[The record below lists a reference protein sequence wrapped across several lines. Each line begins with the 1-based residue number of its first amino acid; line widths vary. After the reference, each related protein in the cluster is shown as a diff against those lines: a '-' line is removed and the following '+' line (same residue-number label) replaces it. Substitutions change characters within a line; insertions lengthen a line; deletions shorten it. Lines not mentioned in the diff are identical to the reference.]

1 MKENFAAK
9 DEIYLPKIKIIGV
22 GNCGMQA
29 VNSIVEKRIGNTD
42 LFVINSDKEIL
53 ALSMLNDSQRIQ
65 IGEKITNGL
74 GTGGNPN
81 VGKKAAEESIEKIR
95 EIVKGT
101 DILFVINGIAGGTA
115 GAVPLITKLAKE
127 QGAINIVFAVTP
139 AHFEGKRKTEYA
151 DKALQKFMDE
161 ESCIDSVINV
171 SSERFIELV
180 DRKSTLNDVFNLAN
194 EEISKCIKAF
204 VDIFHGEEGPINL
217 RFKDFKAFFKYV
229 GFTGIGISKI
239 HKFAEYKSAA
249 DEVMNDS
256 LIRGS
261 FESAKKVIIS
271 INGGRN
277 LMLHSI
283 HEITE
288 EITNKIKNDAEVM
301 LSVQIDK
308 DSLSAGEFKITV
320 ITA

>member
-9 DEIYLPKIKIIGV
+9 NEVYQPKIKIIGV

-53 ALSMLNDSQRIQ
+53 ALSMLNDSQKIQ

-127 QGAINIVFAVTP
+127 QGAVNIVFAVTP

-171 SSERFIELV
+171 ANERFIESV
-180 DRKSTLNDVFNLAN
+180 DRKSTLSDVFNLAN
-194 EEISKCIKAF
+194 DEISKCIKAF
-204 VDIFHGEEGPINL
+204 VDTFHVEEGPVNL
-217 RFKDFKAFFKYV
+217 RFKDFKAFFKNV
-229 GFTGIGISKI
+229 CF
-239 HKFAEYKSAA
+239 
-249 DEVMNDS
+249 
-256 LIRGS
+256 
-261 FESAKKVIIS
+261 
-271 INGGRN
+271 
-277 LMLHSI
+277 
-283 HEITE
+283 
-288 EITNKIKNDAEVM
+288 
-301 LSVQIDK
+301 
-308 DSLSAGEFKITV
+308 
-320 ITA
+320 